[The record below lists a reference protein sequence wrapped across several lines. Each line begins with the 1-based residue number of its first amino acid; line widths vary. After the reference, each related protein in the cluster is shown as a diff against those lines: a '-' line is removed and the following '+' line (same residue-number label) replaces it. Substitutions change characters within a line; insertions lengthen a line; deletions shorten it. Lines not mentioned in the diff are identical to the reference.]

1 MTLGTAAIVV
11 AGLLATTRVTKTKLS
26 ETKIVFLGA
35 GAAGLGVAE
44 LCVAQ
49 MMDEGLTKE
58 QASANIFMLNSKG
71 LITKERAK
79 GLTALHQQFAKDLP
93 ETPKLLDVIK
103 MVKPNALM
111 GKL

>member
-1 MTLGTAAIVV
+1 MFSGTAAIVV
-11 AGLLATTRVTKTKLS
+11 AGLLATTRVTKVKLS
-26 ETKIVFLGA
+26 QKKIVFLGA

-58 QASANIFMLNSKG
+58 EASANIYMLNSKG

-79 GLTALHQQFAKDLP
+79 GLTPLHQQFAK
-93 ETPKLLDVIK
+93 V
-103 MVKPNALM
+103 
-111 GKL
+111 GR